1 MRNKGIKSDRNAQS
15 WGTCISCTAGIP
27 AANSESWQPGLK
39 MKQSEGA
46 RELFPQAPKALIP
59 ADPWGHL
66 YVKAKWM
73 ETGPFH
79 FSSH

>member
-1 MRNKGIKSDRNAQS
+1 
-15 WGTCISCTAGIP
+15 
-27 AANSESWQPGLK
+27 

-59 ADPWGHL
+59 ADPWAHL

-73 ETGPFH
+73 ETGPFR